1 MLQSLSLSLS
11 LSSFILLIL
20 FRMPQRKRESEEAG
34 NCISASVCN
43 VRCIVIVRTCNEA
56 ERDGWIDL
64 EPGEKDEVGRMLNI
78 RNQKEMDGEGDNIA

>member
-1 MLQSLSLSLS
+1 MLMLRSLSLSLFI
-11 LSSFILLIL
+11 SFILLIL
-20 FRMPQRKRESEEAG
+20 FRMPQRKREREEAG

-64 EPGEKDEVGRMLNI
+64 EPGEKDEVGR
-78 RNQKEMDGEGDNIA
+78 AACST